1 VKVFLDTNVL
11 VSAVISRGLCR
22 DLLRTALEEH
32 DVVVSQ
38 LVVDEF
44 ERVLRD
50 KFGAT
55 QPALD
60 RALMLLDDVE
70 VTKKPPTALEAGVLE
85 TNDTLI
91 LNAAIEAHADVLVT
105 GDHGMLVQ
113 ANALPIDVVSP
124 RGFMELTSQ
133 TDSYPIPTDRDDEP
147 TVSEPST
154 DTISERAFE
163 FAISI
168 VKLCRILGEKRHDV
182 IVHRLLQAGTSIG
195 ANIEGATTAQSRM
208 EFLSKMSAASK
219 DAREANYWLRLVDQS
234 GIAPEVDVASH
245 LEESLELFRL
255 LTDIVETPADRAR
268 PPLLEEVD
276 ELRIRGAESV
286 AQELLDQARKT
297 DRP

>member
-1 VKVFLDTNVL
+1 MKVFLDTNVL

-91 LNAAIEAHADVLVT
+91 LNAAIEAQADVLVT
-105 GDHGMLVQ
+105 GDQGMLVQ

-133 TDSYPIPTDRDDEP
+133 PDSYPIPTDRDDEP

-154 DTISERAFE
+154 DTVGETTSGPARKKSFD
-163 FAISI
+163 FALAII
-168 VKLCRILGEKRHDV
+168 
-182 IVHRLLQAGTSIG
+182 RLYMELQDRREYVLSKQLLRSGTSIG
-195 ANIEGATTAQSRM
+195 ANIEEAV
-208 EFLSKMSAASK
+208 AASSRRDFLHK
-219 DAREANYWLRLVDQS
+219 MTIASKEARETVYWLQLLDESDLVS
-234 GIAPEVDVASH
+234 NLDVRSQNEQAN
-245 LEESLELFRL
+245 ELVRL
-255 LTDIVETPADRAR
+255 LTAIVKTTK
-268 PPLLEEVD
+268 
-276 ELRIRGAESV
+276 ES
-286 AQELLDQARKT
+286 T
-297 DRP
+297 T